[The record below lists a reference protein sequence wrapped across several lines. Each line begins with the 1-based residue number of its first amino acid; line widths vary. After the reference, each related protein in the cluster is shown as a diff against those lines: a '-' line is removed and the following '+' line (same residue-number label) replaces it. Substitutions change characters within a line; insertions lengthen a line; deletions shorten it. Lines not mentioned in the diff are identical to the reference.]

1 MLFLRTWRSACTCCG
16 YHVCSFDPCI
26 ALCLDEKGKNNK
38 DHTREYREKR
48 ILAQTA
54 SDATAPGSC
63 SPLGM
68 FHWTNYWDFVI
79 YYTVTCGVILIM
91 NIIGQEG
98 KVKWILAVTAAQA
111 AEILIL
117 ATLIILPFTMQFDS
131 SNMVQGIA
139 LAQHHSLPHQLLVLW
154 ACRRY

>member
-16 YHVCSFDPCI
+16 YYVCSFDPCI

-63 SPLGM
+63 SPSGNVPLDKLLG
-68 FHWTNYWDFVI
+68 FCHLLYSDLWSDPDHE
-79 YYTVTCGVILIM
+79 YYRTGRK
-91 NIIGQEG
+91 G
-98 KVKWILAVTAAQA
+98 KMDPCRDSGTGSGDPDTGNTDHPSVYDAV
-111 AEILIL
+111 
-117 ATLIILPFTMQFDS
+117 
-131 SNMVQGIA
+131 
-139 LAQHHSLPHQLLVLW
+139 
-154 ACRRY
+154 